1 VNKKI
6 ILIAAILFLVVGA
19 GFVRNSITSAT
30 RPPQAMTEPGTLDW
44 YAEQAQASGANA
56 FNFRAARV
64 EFDEPETWDDVLA
77 NYTVI
82 TAQLVSSKS
91 YPAALN
97 RDIQTWYKFRITE
110 TLSQKP
116 IISCDG
122 CPPYPTAPPDMLPLQ
137 ANEMLVAKAGGSL
150 TYNGVLLT
158 AQNPEF
164 PDFLPSETYMFV
176 MQLDTASQVGVL
188 SVGPSGAY
196 SVDANSIMHPTN
208 PILNVYEADLS
219 SRYGMS
225 LTQMRAVLNP
235 PPPSS
240 CDPVQEQNCLDAD
253 GTWDPTTCHCTPYF
267 DPCARKPW
275 LCE

>member
-1 VNKKI
+1 
-6 ILIAAILFLVVGA
+6 
-19 GFVRNSITSAT
+19 
-30 RPPQAMTEPGTLDW
+30 
-44 YAEQAQASGANA
+44 
-56 FNFRAARV
+56 
-64 EFDEPETWDDVLA
+64 
-77 NYTVI
+77 
-82 TAQLVSSKS
+82 
-91 YPAALN
+91 
-97 RDIQTWYKFRITE
+97 
-110 TLSQKP
+110 
-116 IISCDG
+116 
-122 CPPYPTAPPDMLPLQ
+122 MLPLQ

-196 SVDANSIMHPTN
+196 SVDATSIMHPTN